1 MSHDEIIE
9 EVATAMRYVLERA
22 LIRDIRV
29 NRGEA
34 RKMVDHWLDEV
45 KADAWEEG
53 QIDGQ
58 INAHEHRA
66 HKKMQNPYRQET
78 GE

>member
-1 MSHDEIIE
+1 MSHDETIE
-9 EVATAMRYVLERA
+9 EAATTMRYVLERA
-22 LIRDIRV
+22 LTRDLRV

-34 RKMVDHWLDEV
+34 RNMVNRWLEQV

-66 HKKMQNPYRQET
+66 HRKMQNPYRQET
-78 GE
+78 DK

>member
-1 MSHDEIIE
+1 MSHDETIE
-9 EVATAMRYVLERA
+9 EAATTMRYVLERA
-22 LIRDIRV
+22 LIRDLRV

-34 RKMVDHWLDEV
+34 RNMVNRWLEQV

-66 HKKMQNPYRQET
+66 HRKMQNPYRQET
-78 GE
+78 DK